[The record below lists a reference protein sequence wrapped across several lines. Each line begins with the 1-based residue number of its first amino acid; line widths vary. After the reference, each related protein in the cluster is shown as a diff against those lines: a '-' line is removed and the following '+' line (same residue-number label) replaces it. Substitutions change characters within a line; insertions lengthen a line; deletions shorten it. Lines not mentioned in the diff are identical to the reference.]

1 MEPQTIQIKDII
13 FNIVKTKKKIEALK
27 RDLAML
33 ESQVDQQQKFLEES
47 ILDEMLQRAS
57 VPADKDKK
65 GQPQ

>member
-47 ILDEMLQRAS
+47 VVDEILQRAS
-57 VPADKDKK
+57 VPAEKPQKDKT
-65 GQPQ
+65 